1 MLKDIVEARILEGYR
16 VHLRFEDGVEGD
28 VDLGRLIRFEG
39 VFAPLRDPKEF
50 VRLTVNLEIGTI
62 CWPNGA
68 DLDPDVL
75 YSEVS
80 GQPIPT
86 FGHRPT
92 TV

>member
-1 MLKDIVEARILEGYR
+1 MLKDIVEAHVLEGYR

-50 VRLTVNLEIGTI
+50 ARLTVNVEIGTI

-75 YSEVS
+75 YAQIS

-86 FGHRPT
+86 FDHRPA

>member
-1 MLKDIVEARILEGYR
+1 MLIDIVEARIQEGYR

-39 VFAPLRDPKEF
+39 VFAPLRNPEEF
-50 VRLTVNLEIGTI
+50 ARLTVNVEIGTI

-75 YSEVS
+75 YAEVS
-80 GQPIPT
+80 GQPIPALE
-86 FGHRPT
+86 HRPSMA
-92 TV
+92 